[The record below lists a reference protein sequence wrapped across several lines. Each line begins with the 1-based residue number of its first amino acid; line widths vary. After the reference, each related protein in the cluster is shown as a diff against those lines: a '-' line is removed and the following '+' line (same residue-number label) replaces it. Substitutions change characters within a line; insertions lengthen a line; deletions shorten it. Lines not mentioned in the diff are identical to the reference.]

1 MLLALFGL
9 LARLPLPVLHRI
21 GRTAGLLVYLW
32 PGRYRKRLQTNAGQA
47 GYPDPAFARRAAAE
61 TGAMVMETPRVWLRT
76 HACLQKTISDD
87 NHVVHQALSEGK
99 GILYLTPHLG
109 CFEITAR
116 YLIQHG
122 PITVMY
128 RPPRQPMLEP
138 LMDQAR
144 NTSGLKAVPAS
155 MQGVREFVRALRRG
169 EAVGMLPDQVPSSGD
184 GVWSPFFGKP
194 AYTMTL
200 AAKLALQTGVAVI
213 LTAGE
218 RLPQG
223 RGWRIHY
230 VRLATPLPTD
240 ITELATTINQAMEDL
255 IRRFPAQY
263 LWGYNRYKIP
273 HDAPERPD
281 II

>member
-1 MLLALFGL
+1 MFVALFGW

-21 GRTAGLLVYLW
+21 GRGIGLLVYCW
-32 PGRYRKRLQTNAGQA
+32 PGRYRKRLQANAQQA
-47 GYPDPAFARRAAAE
+47 GYPEPAFARKAAAE
-61 TGAMVMETPRVWLRT
+61 TGAMIMETPRIWFRT
-76 HACLQKTISDD
+76 RACLEQTISDD
-87 NHVVHQALSEGK
+87 MDVVHQALAEGK
-99 GILYLTPHLG
+99 GVLYLTPHLG

-128 RPPRQPMLEP
+128 RPPRQAMLEP
-138 LMDQAR
+138 LMEQAR
-144 NTSGLKAVPAS
+144 NMSGLKAVPAT

-169 EAVGMLPDQVPSSGD
+169 EAIGMLPDQVPSSGD

-200 AAKLALQTGVAVI
+200 AAKLALQTGVPVI
-213 LTAGE
+213 LMAGE

-223 RGWRIHY
+223 KGWRVHY
-230 VRLATPLPTD
+230 ARLAPPLPTD
-240 ITELATTINQAMEDL
+240 ITELATTINRAMEDL
-255 IRRFPAQY
+255 IRRFPTQY

-281 II
+281 FN